1 MADNV
6 QIENTQTVSEA
17 SLTSLVT
24 GIVSDAQELVK
35 QQFALF
41 KHEVKEDLHKTL
53 QAAIALGIGV
63 GVALVGGLSLW
74 LAIVFILFWAFP
86 VVPLWGWFAI
96 VGALFLV
103 AGALIFYAGKAKLES
118 FNPLPDQSAEALRE
132 NVQWITRPK

>member
-1 MADNV
+1 MADHV
-6 QIENTQTVSEA
+6 QTVSEG
-17 SLTSLVT
+17 SLTGLVT
-24 GIVSDAQELVK
+24 GIVNDAQELVK

-63 GVALVGGLSLW
+63 GVALVGALSLW
-74 LAIVFILFWAFP
+74 LMIVFLLNWAFNP
-86 VVPLWGWFAI
+86 PVPLWGWFGI
-96 VGALFLV
+96 VGFLFLV